1 MGMSF
6 LDNSMGYHKG
16 LNKGLGDLKSYL
28 SKTIDFRQ
36 INEYEC
42 LRENDMYGF
51 AGSYLWRC
59 YEESKTRDKIDVDI
73 YTLLAEL
80 DFKLGTT
87 ASEQLFGIL
96 STTTQ
101 LDIIKV

>member
-1 MGMSF
+1 
-6 LDNSMGYHKG
+6 
-16 LNKGLGDLKSYL
+16 
-28 SKTIDFRQ
+28 
-36 INEYEC
+36 
-42 LRENDMYGF
+42 MYGF

-87 ASEQLFGIL
+87 ASEQLFHIL
-96 STTTQ
+96 NTTTQ